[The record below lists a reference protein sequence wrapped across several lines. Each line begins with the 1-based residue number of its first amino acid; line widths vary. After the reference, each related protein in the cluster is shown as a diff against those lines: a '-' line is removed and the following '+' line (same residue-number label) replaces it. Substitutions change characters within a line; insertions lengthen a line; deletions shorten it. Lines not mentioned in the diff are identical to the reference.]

1 MKQNFGEQ
9 QSTILLNGLK
19 RKKQEVSKTIKWS
32 NVYLEQ
38 IEKCGGINK
47 YTDIKLKQKRK
58 LLNIIRKFS
67 GDGKI
72 IEAGCGTGIVSSK
85 LVSEGYCAT
94 AIDIDNEVL
103 DFAKRV
109 AIENYG
115 KIITN
120 YKIDSIFDLDYGKD
134 EFDLCFSVGVLEHF
148 NDEKIVYLQKL
159 KNVIYTLFKDTK
171 VGLIH
176 GDLHFNN
183 VLLNNRNEIVLI
195 DFENIEKSFIEKEF
209 DPISRMSRNP
219 NSFNSNSKIQLNSS
233 NFNEFHKK

>member
-1 MKQNFGEQ
+1 M
-9 QSTILLNGLK
+9 
-19 RKKQEVSKTIKWS
+19 
-32 NVYLEQ
+32 
-38 IEKCGGINK
+38 
-47 YTDIKLKQKRK
+47 
-58 LLNIIRKFS
+58 
-67 GDGKI
+67 
-72 IEAGCGTGIVSSK
+72 
-85 LVSEGYCAT
+85 
-94 AIDIDNEVL
+94 
-103 DFAKRV
+103 
-109 AIENYG
+109 
-115 KIITN
+115 
-120 YKIDSIFDLDYGKD
+120 
-134 EFDLCFSVGVLEHF
+134 CFSVGVLEHF

>member
-1 MKQNFGEQ
+1 M
-9 QSTILLNGLK
+9 
-19 RKKQEVSKTIKWS
+19 IKWS
-32 NVYLEQ
+32 NAYLEQ

-85 LVSEGYCAT
+85 LASEGYCVT

-103 DFAKRV
+103 DLAKRV
-109 AIENYG
+109 EIENYG

-148 NDEKIVYLQKL
+148 NDEKIVESIKKQIFISKKTIIVIPTRWFDCADTLHGDDRFLKLSYWRELISKSDGKIVLESSYPFRGKGFSYITKL
-159 KNVIYTLFKDTK
+159 KRIFRPKAYRIFV
-171 VGLIH
+171 
-176 GDLHFNN
+176 
-183 VLLNNRNEIVLI
+183 
-195 DFENIEKSFIEKEF
+195 IEKE
-209 DPISRMSRNP
+209 N
-219 NSFNSNSKIQLNSS
+219 
-233 NFNEFHKK
+233 